1 MILITYIE
9 FTNGGTSSA
18 KPTSAALDYCEW
30 LRDGRVEYSHAT
42 VEGLGLIDTDH
53 GEVDGIPLDVRQA
66 IAKIVLEDGA

>member
-9 FTNGGTSSA
+9 FDKGDDKSNPPEPAYLSYA
-18 KPTSAALDYCEW
+18 EW
-30 LRDGRVEYSHAT
+30 LRDGNVEYSHAT
-42 VEGLGLIDTDH
+42 VKGLGLIDTDH

>member
-9 FTNGGTSSA
+9 FSDGSTSSA

-30 LRDGRVEYSHAT
+30 LRDGRVEYSHAID
-42 VEGLGLIDTDH
+42 EGLGLIDTDH

>member
-9 FTNGGTSSA
+9 FSDGSTSSA
-18 KPTSAALDYCEW
+18 KPMSPALDYCEW
-30 LRDGRVEYSHAT
+30 LRDGNVEYSHAT
-42 VEGLGLIDTDH
+42 VEDLGLIDTDH